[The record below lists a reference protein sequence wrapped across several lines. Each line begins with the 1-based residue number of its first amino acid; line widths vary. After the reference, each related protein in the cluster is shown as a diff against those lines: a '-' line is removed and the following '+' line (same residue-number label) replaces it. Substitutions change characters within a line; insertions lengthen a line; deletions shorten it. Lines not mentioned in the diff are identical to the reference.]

1 MTTERTT
8 TKKSAFEF
16 LASDVFLGTLVAIL
30 SVFTAFAAYQGS
42 MQDSKESDNNV
53 EGQQVLSLSN
63 TEFLRANQDIIQDYT
78 MYDGWWINDGVN
90 EVNADYYRENFSE
103 YLTASMEREEGPFD
117 DQYYDEMY
125 ADADG
130 SFDEAMALFD
140 EAQAAG
146 DKADRYQLILM
157 IFAVGLSMGAW
168 ASLLA
173 SENGIRKFFSLF
185 SVILFIFGLVL
196 TIGVLIG

>member
-1 MTTERTT
+1 MTTEGTT
-8 TKKSAFEF
+8 PKKSAFEF

-42 MQDSKESDNNV
+42 MADSKESDKNV
-53 EGQQVLSLSN
+53 EGQQALSLSN
-63 TEFLRANQDIIQDYT
+63 TEFLRTNQDIIQDYT
-78 MYDGWWINDGVN
+78 MYDGWWINEGVN
-90 EVNADYYRENFSE
+90 DVNAEYYRVNFSDS
-103 YLTASMEREEGPFD
+103 LATSMDREGGPFD

-125 ADADG
+125 ADADS
-130 SFDEAMALFD
+130 SFDEAMTVFD

-146 DKADRYQLILM
+146 DIADRYQLILM

-168 ASLLA
+168 ASLLGN
-173 SENGIRKFFSLF
+173 ENRIRKFFSLF
-185 SVILFIFGLVL
+185 SVVLFVFGLVL

>member
-8 TKKSAFEF
+8 SKKSAFEF
-16 LASDVFLGTLVAIL
+16 LASDVFLGALVAVL

-125 ADADG
+125 TDADS

-168 ASLLA
+168 ASLLG
-173 SENGIRKFFSLF
+173 SENRIRKFFSLF

-196 TIGVLIG
+196 TLGVVIG

>member
-1 MTTERTT
+1 MTTEG
-8 TKKSAFEF
+8 TKPRKSAFEF
-16 LASDVFLGTLVAIL
+16 LASDVFLGTLVAVL
-30 SVFTAFAAYQGS
+30 SVFTAFAAFQGS
-42 MQDSKESDNNV
+42 MADSKESDKNV
-53 EGQQVLSLSN
+53 EAQQVLSLSN

-90 EVNADYYRENFSE
+90 AENAEYYMANFSE
-103 YLTASMEREEGPFD
+103 YLTASMDREGGPFD

-125 ADADG
+125 TDADS
-130 SFDEAMALFD
+130 SFDEAMGLYD

-168 ASLLA
+168 ASLLDG
-173 SENGIRKFFSLF
+173 ENRIRKFFSLF
-185 SVILFIFGLVL
+185 SVVLFIFGLVM
-196 TIGVLIG
+196 TIGILIV

>member
-1 MTTERTT
+1 
-8 TKKSAFEF
+8 
-16 LASDVFLGTLVAIL
+16 
-30 SVFTAFAAYQGS
+30 
-42 MQDSKESDNNV
+42 
-53 EGQQVLSLSN
+53 
-63 TEFLRANQDIIQDYT
+63 
-78 MYDGWWINDGVN
+78 
-90 EVNADYYRENFSE
+90 
-103 YLTASMEREEGPFD
+103 
-117 DQYYDEMY
+117 MY

-173 SENGIRKFFSLF
+173 SENRIRKFFSLF
-185 SVILFIFGLVL
+185 SVVLFIFGLVL